1 MLTFTPITLKYMSAR
16 GNWSTQR
23 DPTHAN
29 STPKRPQASR
39 GFKSRTLFLC
49 QSLCLPPKQQ
59 CSPTLA
65 QNDEEDTRI
74 ILFIFWSLHL
84 SIIHQT
90 PLKHHNVDHEV
101 NYTQY
106 TAESCLLELRHTT
119 CTANTRKEDR
129 TEGPNCAIPTGT
141 NSSDS
146 VKNYLTFQ

>member
-49 QSLCLPPKQQ
+49 QSLCLLPKQQ

-101 NYTQY
+101 NYRQY
-106 TAESCLLELRHTT
+106 TAPIATQQQRAACLNSDIQRVQQTHIKKTELRVQTVRFPQVQ
-119 CTANTRKEDR
+119 TA
-129 TEGPNCAIPTGT
+129 
-141 NSSDS
+141 
-146 VKNYLTFQ
+146 LTV